1 MECLP
6 PPLRQE
12 TVSFEPGRKVGGGGK
27 LLPII
32 LLNETHNLQS
42 DQQGSCKIMAAQG
55 GTVSHYYILVNR
67 NFFGFMSLFRHRV
80 WFSFSFK

>member
-12 TVSFEPGRKVGGGGK
+12 TVSFEPGGGSYF
-27 LLPII
+27 PYI

-55 GTVSHYYILVNR
+55 ETVSHHYILVNR
-67 NFFGFMSLFRHRV
+67 NFFGFMSLFIQRV
-80 WFSFSFK
+80 WFSFSVK

>member
-12 TVSFEPGRKVGGGGK
+12 TVSFEPGGGGSYF
-27 LLPII
+27 PYI

-55 GTVSHYYILVNR
+55 ETVSHYYILVNR
-67 NFFGFMSLFRHRV
+67 NFF
-80 WFSFSFK
+80 WFYVAFQTKSVVFFFC